1 MSVQAMAWVFDYSE
15 ATKGERLVLLALANH
30 LNGETGLCCPGI
42 DLLASEVRLSHS
54 ATWRAI
60 QRLEEGGHVE
70 VVRSAGRGNRY
81 RILGYEQARN
91 APTHQARS
99 AVAPGA
105 SDPETRRAHAP
116 LTNNRNEPSRGRL
129 ADEISECPLGLCSGT
144 GWVDVEDQNAAR
156 ICECRSAA

>member
-70 VVRSAGRGNRY
+70 VVRSPGRGNRY
-81 RILGYEQARN
+81 RILGYDQARN
-91 APTHQARS
+91 APAHQARL
-99 AVAPGA
+99 VAQPGA
-105 SDPETRRAHAP
+105 LDAETRRAHAP

-129 ADEISECPLGLCSGT
+129 DDEVQPCRLGLCSGT
-144 GWVDVEDQNAAR
+144 GWVDVEGENAAR
-156 ICECRSAA
+156 ICPCRSAA